1 MFYVYVIE
9 SQKTLDLYKGFTV
22 DVNKRLKEHNKGVT
36 KSTKNGIPWKLI
48 YCEVFKNKQDA
59 IEREKYLK
67 SGWGRKYLEKV
78 LKNYFKRKK

>member
-22 DVNKRLKEHNKGVT
+22 DVNKRLKEHNKGIT
-36 KSTKNGIPWKLI
+36 KSTKSGMPWKLI
-48 YCEVFKNKQDA
+48 YCEVFKNRQDA
-59 IEREKYLK
+59 IERERYLK

-78 LKNYFKRKK
+78 LENYFEHKK